1 MKTPYSYNTISDF
14 LLSQPLTVD
23 VEVDDEAAGC
33 FPLKCIELDAT
44 VLYIGMRDFARLTLD
59 LSPTEILIYLNMFLV
74 WMRDSLAA
82 ERFCVVER
90 FLDSSIVLLFSKK
103 FGSEEPF
110 FDAIRAARWMGEHD
124 ELLFSPEMG
133 IASGRVSAGFAGTPK
148 EFTGSVF
155 GRPVLLAAACAKMRP
170 QDEAMA
176 SCITFPE
183 EEWRG
188 RSFEELFP
196 PLEFDHPER
205 GRVRQPSTW
214 RLGEPR
220 SVDFASHGRID
231 LRDVGNFVH
240 WTSKIT
246 AKEKA
251 REWFAQIKAK
261 GFYKYQK

>member
-1 MKTPYSYNTISDF
+1 VKTPYSYNTISDF

-44 VLYIGMRDFARLTLD
+44 VLYVGMRDFARLTLD

-82 ERFCVVER
+82 ENFCVVER
-90 FLDSSIVLLFSKK
+90 FLDSAIVLLFSKK

-124 ELLFSPEMG
+124 ELRFSPEMG

-170 QDEAMA
+170 RQEEMA

-183 EEWRG
+183 AEWRG
-188 RSFEELFP
+188 RSFDELFP
-196 PLEFDHPER
+196 PLEFDHPEH
-205 GRVRQPSTW
+205 GHVRQPSTW
-214 RLGEPR
+214 KPGETR
-220 SVDFASHGRID
+220 SVDFPSLGRIE

-240 WTSKIT
+240 WPPKIT

-251 REWFAQIKAK
+251 REWFARIRAK
-261 GFYKYQK
+261 GYYKNII